1 MAGLF
6 VIATAGGLLGVLAP
20 ELEFRSAIEYVLP
33 GSIRSNGFVAS
44 IVHPET
50 ADVQEVLGDPSARP
64 KAPFPYTNTWGSCMA
79 LTLVFLVAAAWR
91 SRRLRLAAA
100 RGPRAGGRPDRL
112 LAQPRAL
119 DGDRTVGGRWALMLL
134 VLRRSPAQARRLAL
148 AALVGGAV
156 IWASPLG
163 RPGRERVDNQHSN
176 DRRGALLT
184 ETVSIGEPGLAARR
198 LRQHP

>member
-1 MAGLF
+1 M
-6 VIATAGGLLGVLAP
+6 LAP

-50 ADVQEVLGDPSARP
+50 ADVQEVLGNPSARP

-91 SRRLRLAAA
+91 WRRLRLAALVVVGLA
-100 RGPRAGGRPDRL
+100 AVPIAFSLNRGLWMAIALSAAG
-112 LAQPRAL
+112 
-119 DGDRTVGGRWALMLL
+119 ALMLL
-134 VLRRSPAQARRLAL
+134 VLRRSPAQAAIALVL
-148 AALVGGAV
+148 AAVAAGV
-156 IWASPLG
+156 IWVSPLG
-163 RPGRERVDNQHSN
+163 DLAEQRVDNQHSN
-176 DRRGALLT
+176 NRRGALLT
-184 ETVSIGEPGLAARR
+184 ADRVVGESGLATRR